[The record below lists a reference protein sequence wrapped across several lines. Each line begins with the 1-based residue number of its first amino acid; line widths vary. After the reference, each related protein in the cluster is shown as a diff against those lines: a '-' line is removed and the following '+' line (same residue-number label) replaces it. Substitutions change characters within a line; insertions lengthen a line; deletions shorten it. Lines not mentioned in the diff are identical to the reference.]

1 MKTIGCLKIIWLLR
15 CSSSSSSSHSS
26 TRCAAAAAAILI
38 KHTSFYFFAAVFS
51 YNHVKCFCF
60 FHLRWTNQ
68 HTRRGDEA
76 GQPRTLEEE
85 GLSFNF
91 IVQFKQLFK
100 RFVIYNETTHKHH
113 LLFFF
118 ISTEQK

>member
-1 MKTIGCLKIIWLLR
+1 MTKTIGCLKIIWLLR
-15 CSSSSSSSHSS
+15 CSSS
-26 TRCAAAAAAILI
+26 TRCAAAAAPAAAAAAAILI
-38 KHTSFYFFAAVFS
+38 KHTSFYFFAPVFS
-51 YNHVKCFCF
+51 YNHVKCFF

-68 HTRRGDEA
+68 HTRRGGEA

-113 LLFFF
+113 LLFFLV
-118 ISTEQK
+118 STEQK